1 MNKEENVIEKEIVHN
16 MKMDN
21 VTSFTTNIP
30 VLQMYKIES
39 DDEEVD
45 NKPLPCLALMYGEL
59 NLISNHVML
68 TGRFINGAQNIIQ
81 LQHPNIIINHVMLT
95 GRIINGAQ
103 NIIQLQ
109 HPNIAGLQNT
119 LLGQSFYSKG
129 AKDQKSFCFKKL
141 LDQPF
146 LQVFHNGNIY
156 WLTISTINCLQLTD
170 IMFRGKINHHMQW

>member
-1 MNKEENVIEKEIVHN
+1 MNKEENVVEKEIVHN

-30 VLQMYKIES
+30 VLQIYKIES
-39 DDEEVD
+39 DDEEAD

-59 NLISNHVML
+59 NLISNHVM
-68 TGRFINGAQNIIQ
+68 F
-81 LQHPNIIINHVMLT
+81 T

-103 NIIQLQ
+103 NIQLQ

-141 LDQPF
+141 FDQPF

-156 WLTISTINCLQLTD
+156 WLTISTINCLPGLWILCLEEKLT
-170 IMFRGKINHHMQW
+170 IICNGKYIQSCIAV